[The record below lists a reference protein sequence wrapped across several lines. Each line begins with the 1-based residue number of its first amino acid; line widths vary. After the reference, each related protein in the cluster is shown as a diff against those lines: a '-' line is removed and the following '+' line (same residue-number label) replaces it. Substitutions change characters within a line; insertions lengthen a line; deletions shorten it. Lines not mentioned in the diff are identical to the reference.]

1 MKAYLFPGQGAQTLQ
16 MSAEITAAFPAS
28 LSLYKEANK
37 ITGVDL
43 LSLSE
48 EQLTQTRF
56 SQLAIIVHS
65 VACLEKERVEAERV
79 QTAAEAS
86 MEATEET
93 PAPGQT
99 GQECGLYA
107 SAPGLAGFSLGEY
120 TALYAAGIIGYTDLL
135 MLVNERA
142 RLMQATSDK
151 NPGAMYAIMGLSDEH
166 VEACLSKIK
175 NVYPA
180 NYNCPG
186 QLVIAGTV
194 EAAENAASQ
203 LLALGARRAIK
214 LAVNGAF
221 HSPFMAEAASAL
233 KEYARTLHFS
243 PVAAALAA
251 GTLYSNASAAPVPPD
266 TDIPSY
272 LETHMISPVRFTDEI
287 RRMRLDG
294 YDEFIELGPG
304 KVLTGLVKK
313 INN

>member
-16 MSAEITAAFPAS
+16 MSTEITAAYPAAY
-28 LSLYKEANK
+28 SLYKEAGK

-43 LSLSE
+43 LNVTE
-48 EQLTQTRF
+48 EQLTQTRY

-65 VACLEKERVEAERV
+65 VASLEKERADAA
-79 QTAAEAS
+79 QAAAAEQI
-86 MEATEET
+86 E
-93 PAPGQT
+93 QT
-99 GQECGLYA
+99 GQIGQEHDLSDRA
-107 SAPGLAGFSLGEY
+107 IGLAGFSLGEY

-142 RLMQATSDK
+142 RLMQTASDK

-166 VEACLSKIK
+166 VETCLAKIK
-175 NVYPA
+175 DVYPA

-186 QLVIAGTV
+186 QLVIAGTID
-194 EAAENAASQ
+194 AAENAAAQ
-203 LLALGARRAIK
+203 LLSLGARRAIR

-233 KEYARTLHFS
+233 KEYARTIHFS
-243 PVAAALAA
+243 PVATTSA
-251 GTLYSNASAAPVPPD
+251 GILYSNASASPVPSD

-294 YDEFIELGPG
+294 YDEFVELGPG

-313 INN
+313 I

>member
-79 QTAAEAS
+79 QTAV
-86 MEATEET
+86 EATEET

-142 RLMQATSDK
+142 RLMQAASDK

>member
-16 MSAEITAAFPAS
+16 MSAEITAAYPAS
-28 LSLYKEANK
+28 YSLYKEANK

-43 LSLSE
+43 LNLTE
-48 EQLTQTRF
+48 EQLAQTRF

-65 VACLEKERVEAERV
+65 VASLEKERAEAE
-79 QTAAEAS
+79 QAA
-86 MEATEET
+86 
-93 PAPGQT
+93 
-99 GQECGLYA
+99 
-107 SAPGLAGFSLGEY
+107 APGLAGFSLGEY
-120 TALYAAGIIGYTDLL
+120 TALYAAGIIGYPDLL

-142 RLMQATSDK
+142 RLMQAASDK

-175 NVYPA
+175 DVYPV

-186 QLVIAGTV
+186 QLVIAGTIA
-194 EAAENAASQ
+194 AAENAASQ

-221 HSPFMAEAASAL
+221 HSPFMAEAAAGL
-233 KEYARTLHFS
+233 KEYARTLTFS
-243 PVAAALAA
+243 PFAAA
-251 GTLYSNASAAPVPPD
+251 LYSNASASPVPSD

-272 LETHMISPVRFTDEI
+272 LETHMVSPVRFTDEI

-313 INN
+313 I